1 MLGESQGRGC
11 LPSGLHQVRGWHSQL
26 MWSFRASC
34 AHSSAAQLGEPE
46 DTYRL
51 RVLSPGKFVGVN
63 GEVEVAATSGAW
75 SQVATGRGG
84 ESFLRFFI
92 DFPDGASR
100 NDVELPTG
108 RVFFTNGCWIGQE
121 LELAQTAVEQ
131 LQEELA
137 ELEAAPVF
145 SEGANPLQK
154 IFELPKA
161 VNRDEKQRPCQGKTS
176 SSRRIAAR
184 PKRGRRL
191 SGSTWPKGWQGWRSQ
206 REAAEGTGRGVLH
219 FGQVQHVAHR
229 GGRGAVVVTS
239 WLGRRRQVFENSIGS

>member
-1 MLGESQGRGC
+1 MPAEWAA
-11 LPSGLHQVRGWHSQL
+11 SGARLAFPIDVEFQDELCTQFSER
-26 MWSFRASC
+26 M
-34 AHSSAAQLGEPE
+34 LGEPE

-92 DFPDGASR
+92 DFPDGAFR

-108 RVFFTNGCWIGQE
+108 RVFFTNGCWIGEE

-161 VNRDEKQRPCQGKTS
+161 VNRDEKRTLVRAKLQAVAGSLPGPSGVVDCPGRPGLKVGKAGGLS
-176 SSRRIAAR
+176 VKR
-184 PKRGRRL
+184 PKGL
-191 SGSTWPKGWQGWRSQ
+191 G
-206 REAAEGTGRGVLH
+206 EAYYILGKFSMSPIVADEG
-219 FGQVQHVAHR
+219 Q
-229 GGRGAVVVTS
+229 
-239 WLGRRRQVFENSIGS
+239 